1 MVGAEA
7 LARGEVVGV
16 EALARW
22 PHLERGM
29 ISPAQFIPL
38 AERTGRI
45 LSLDRWAIATA
56 ARQAAA
62 WAATGWEGWISVNL
76 SARTLHDPDLPEY
89 VSRVMRA
96 QELGP
101 GRLVMEITEST
112 AMRDPAVTARVL
124 EALRRNGV
132 LIAVDDFG
140 VGHSSLAYLRLFPVD
155 LLKLDASFVRDIGKG
170 GREEHLVEIMIS
182 LAHRIGARVVAEGV
196 EEQHQRDWLEQAGC
210 DFIQGYL
217 VGRPAPP
224 QARPGP

>member
-1 MVGAEA
+1 SSAFEFCERGLTIASNAKLRLEDDLHGAWEHDQCVLHYQPILGADGQVVGAEA

-89 VSRVMRA
+89 VSRVMRT

-140 VGHSSLAYLRLFPVD
+140 
-155 LLKLDASFVRDIGKG
+155 
-170 GREEHLVEIMIS
+170 
-182 LAHRIGARVVAEGV
+182 
-196 EEQHQRDWLEQAGC
+196 
-210 DFIQGYL
+210 
-217 VGRPAPP
+217 
-224 QARPGP
+224 